1 MNLKM
6 DLSGI
11 WKMRCT
17 KEKDW
22 LDAQVPGSVYSNLL
36 RTGKMEDPYFR
47 ENQYEAREISRNDFE
62 FSREFDAPKDLLAQD
77 RLFLQ
82 FDGLD
87 TLADIYINDLLLGSA
102 DNMHRIWKYD
112 VTGRIHET
120 GNLLRVVFHSP
131 ITAIER
137 MQEKRPLWGVATTI
151 PGYPYLR
158 KAHYMFGWDWGPQ
171 LPDMGIWRAVSL
183 WGVGGARLE
192 GVFVKQ
198 THTAGTV
205 ALDIGIDTERFSAR
219 CLEVRL
225 VLTDPQGN
233 LVQKKTAAVDDT
245 ASIQLLVEKPQLWW
259 PNGWGEHPLYTL
271 ETTLLADG
279 LEVDGDT
286 RRIGLRTITV
296 SRENDTWGQEFCFVV
311 NGQKIFAMGADY
323 IPEDQIIAKCSPRKT
338 EVLLRNCTEANFNH
352 IRVWGGGYYPEDY
365 FYDLCDELGLMVWQD
380 FMFACA
386 VYRMDKRFTENIR
399 MEIIENIKRIRGH
412 ASLALWCGNNEM
424 ETAWDSWGIPQDADL
439 REDYQYQFE
448 QLIPDLCAQ
457 YDPQTFYWP
466 SSPSSGGGFDDP
478 NSYSRGDVHYWDV
491 WHGMKPLTEFR
502 NFYFR
507 FCSEYGFMSLPSEKT
522 VNDFALP
529 EDKNL
534 FSAVMEAHQKCDDGT
549 KKLLYYMS
557 QMVPYPYSFQG
568 VIYATQLMQADA
580 IRANVEHMRRHR
592 GRCMGSTYWQV
603 NDSNPIISW
612 SSIDYNGRWKA
623 LHYYAKRFYAP
634 VLLSADETDPQAVSL
649 WLCNEQRG
657 EVRGTVHWT
666 LRDRSANVLRNGE
679 NDVRAEPLSALRCLV
694 LDLSQELPDA
704 DTQREKY
711 LEYRF
716 VDESGCVRSKGSS
729 LFVKPKHFR
738 FLKPEIHMEI
748 AEEASSFLIMLSA
761 DVFAKSVCLDLREA
775 DCKFSDNWFDIH
787 GGEPISVTV
796 DKDTLS
802 MPLSLEGLREQ
813 LTVFCNNDL

>member
-120 GNLLRVVFHSP
+120 RNLLRVVFHSP

-151 PGYPYLR
+151 SGYPYLR

-192 GVFVKQ
+192 SVFVKQ

-233 LVQKKTAAVDDT
+233 LVQIKTAAVDDT
-245 ASIQLLVEKPQLWW
+245 ASIQLLVEEPQLWW

-279 LEVDGDT
+279 LEVD
-286 RRIGLRTITV
+286 
-296 SRENDTWGQEFCFVV
+296 
-311 NGQKIFAMGADY
+311 
-323 IPEDQIIAKCSPRKT
+323 
-338 EVLLRNCTEANFNH
+338 
-352 IRVWGGGYYPEDY
+352 
-365 FYDLCDELGLMVWQD
+365 
-380 FMFACA
+380 
-386 VYRMDKRFTENIR
+386 
-399 MEIIENIKRIRGH
+399 
-412 ASLALWCGNNEM
+412 
-424 ETAWDSWGIPQDADL
+424 
-439 REDYQYQFE
+439 
-448 QLIPDLCAQ
+448 
-457 YDPQTFYWP
+457 
-466 SSPSSGGGFDDP
+466 
-478 NSYSRGDVHYWDV
+478 
-491 WHGMKPLTEFR
+491 
-502 NFYFR
+502 
-507 FCSEYGFMSLPSEKT
+507 
-522 VNDFALP
+522 
-529 EDKNL
+529 
-534 FSAVMEAHQKCDDGT
+534 
-549 KKLLYYMS
+549 
-557 QMVPYPYSFQG
+557 
-568 VIYATQLMQADA
+568 
-580 IRANVEHMRRHR
+580 
-592 GRCMGSTYWQV
+592 
-603 NDSNPIISW
+603 
-612 SSIDYNGRWKA
+612 
-623 LHYYAKRFYAP
+623 
-634 VLLSADETDPQAVSL
+634 
-649 WLCNEQRG
+649 
-657 EVRGTVHWT
+657 
-666 LRDRSANVLRNGE
+666 
-679 NDVRAEPLSALRCLV
+679 
-694 LDLSQELPDA
+694 
-704 DTQREKY
+704 
-711 LEYRF
+711 
-716 VDESGCVRSKGSS
+716 
-729 LFVKPKHFR
+729 
-738 FLKPEIHMEI
+738 
-748 AEEASSFLIMLSA
+748 
-761 DVFAKSVCLDLREA
+761 
-775 DCKFSDNWFDIH
+775 
-787 GGEPISVTV
+787 
-796 DKDTLS
+796 KDTLS
-802 MPLSLEGLREQ
+802 MPLSLEELREQ